1 MIGRERVK
9 SGAGTGT
16 RRRVGGAS
24 HADDTVD
31 LSAGLSRAG
40 IGVLMILAVVIGL
53 WGLLCLASGLR
64 VCGGVSALAA
74 GWLHSVMG
82 G

>member
-1 MIGRERVK
+1 MIGMEKVR
-9 SGAGTGT
+9 SGSRAGTAGKE
-16 RRRVGGAS
+16 RIYR